1 MALSVTWTAIVPL
14 KAAGD
19 RKTRLAGA
27 LDSDAHAAL
36 TEDMAEH
43 VIATLTSVVEIGE
56 IRVLS
61 PAPLTLPGTVWEQDD
76 GAGLNAELDR
86 VCQALAGQSV
96 LVIHADLPLVQK
108 EDVAALLAAADVAG
122 AAIAP
127 DRHGTGTNAL
137 ALRNA
142 GLVGF
147 AFGADSFS
155 RHRDALPG
163 ATTVSREGLAIDI
176 DTAED
181 LAAAGGALPFGR
193 W

>member
-1 MALSVTWTAIVPL
+1 MTWTAIVPL

-27 LDSDAHAAL
+27 LDGDAHAAL
-36 TEDMAEH
+36 TVDMAEH
-43 VIATLTSVVEIGE
+43 VIATLASVAAIGS

-61 PAPLTLPGTVWEQDD
+61 PAPLALAGTVWEQDH
-76 GAGLNAELDR
+76 GAGLNAELER
-86 VCQALAGQSV
+86 VCQALSGQSV
-96 LVIHADLPLVQK
+96 LIIHADLPLVQK
-108 EDVAALLAAADVAG
+108 EDVATLLAAAVEAG

-137 ALRNA
+137 ALLSA
-142 GLVGF
+142 GPVGF
-147 AFGADSFS
+147 AFGADSYA
-155 RHRDALPG
+155 RHCAALPG
-163 ATTVSREGLAIDI
+163 AGTVSREGLAIDI

-181 LAAAGGALPFGR
+181 IAAAGGALPFGR